1 MHIRKG
7 DLVEVITG
15 EERGRQ
21 GKVLRLTKDGK
32 RVVVDRINFVK
43 RHKRMQRQGRPGGI
57 VDIPAPLDVSNVAL
71 MCPKCGKKTKVRR
84 EEHEGKRKRVCTLC
98 DEVIDG

>member
-7 DLVEVITG
+7 DLVEVISG

-21 GKVLRLTKDGK
+21 GKVLRITKDKK

-43 RHKRMQRQGRPGGI
+43 RHKRMSKQGQPGGI
-57 VDIPAPLDVSNVAL
+57 VDVPAPLAVSNLAL

-84 EEHEGKRKRVCTLC
+84 EKHEGKRKRVCKLC
-98 DEVIDG
+98 DEVFD